1 MRMEE
6 TTEGAA
12 QEGSTLSGTPS
23 ETPAADAGVYQ
34 QNTPVVYASKSPV
47 PIIIGAIYSLFQVI
61 MLLGSLAIVLGGAL
75 LAGFASEIGEGA
87 AEGGFLL
94 TLLGLV
100 ALTLSAIGIYA
111 GVLMIQYKKKGINIA
126 LGLLVLGYVLNIP
139 MNMAMDLPAFDG
151 MGFSLVTN
159 GLCGALVAIPL
170 LVSSIS
176 EQMD

>member
-1 MRMEE
+1 MEE
-6 TTEGAA
+6 APEGAT
-12 QEGSTLSGTPS
+12 QEGNTLSGTPS
-23 ETPAADAGVYQ
+23 ETPAADAGVYH
-34 QNTPVVYASKSPV
+34 QNPPVVYAKKSPV

-61 MLLGSLAIVLGGAL
+61 ALLGSLALVLGGAL
-75 LAGFASEIGEGA
+75 LAGFGSEIGEGA

-94 TLLGLV
+94 TILGLFTL
-100 ALTLSAIGIYA
+100 ALSAIGIYA

-126 LGLLVLGYVLNIP
+126 LGLLVLGYVLQVP

-151 MGFSLVTN
+151 MGLGLVTN

>member
-1 MRMEE
+1 MEE

-23 ETPAADAGVYQ
+23 ETPAADAGVYEQ
-34 QNTPVVYASKSPV
+34 TPPVVYASKSPV

-61 MLLGSLAIVLGGAL
+61 AFLGSLALVLGGAL
-75 LAGFASEIGEGA
+75 LAGFAAEMGEGA

-94 TLLGLV
+94 TLLGLFTLV
-100 ALTLSAIGIYA
+100 LSAIGVYA
-111 GVLMIQYKKKGINIA
+111 GVLMIQYKKKGVNIA
-126 LGLLVLGYVLNIP
+126 LGLLVFGYVLQAP
-139 MNMAMDLPAFDG
+139 MNMAMGLPVFDG
-151 MGFSLVTN
+151 MGFGLVTN

>member
-1 MRMEE
+1 MENTDAGE
-6 TTEGAA
+6 A
-12 QEGSTLSGTPS
+12 QQGNTLSGTPS
-23 ETPAADAGVYQ
+23 EAPTADAGVYH
-34 QNTPVVYASKSPV
+34 QNPPVVYASKSPV

-61 MLLGSLAIVLGGAL
+61 AALGAVAIVLGGAL

-94 TLLGLV
+94 TILGLV

-126 LGLLVLGYVLNIP
+126 LGLLVLGYVLKMP

>member
-1 MRMEE
+1 MEN
-6 TTEGAA
+6 TDEGEA
-12 QEGSTLSGTPS
+12 QQGNTLSGTPS
-23 ETPAADAGVYQ
+23 EAPTADAGVYH
-34 QNTPVVYASKSPV
+34 QNPPVVYAKKSPV

-61 MLLGSLAIVLGGAL
+61 ALLGSLALVLGGAL
-75 LAGFASEIGEGA
+75 LAGFGSEMGEGA
-87 AEGGFLL
+87 VEGGFLL

-100 ALTLSAIGIYA
+100 LLVVSAIGVYA
-111 GVLMIQYKKKGINIA
+111 GVLMIQYKKKGVHIA
-126 LGLLVLGYVLNIP
+126 LGLLVFGYVLQAP
-139 MNMAMDLPAFDG
+139 MNIAGGFPVFDG

>member
-1 MRMEE
+1 MEE
-6 TTEGAA
+6 STEGAS
-12 QEGSTLSGTPS
+12 QEVNTLSGTPS
-23 ETPAADAGVYQ
+23 EAPTADAGVYH
-34 QNTPVVYASKSPV
+34 QNPPVVYVKKSPV
-47 PIIIGAIYSLFQVI
+47 PIIIGAIYSLFQV
-61 MLLGSLAIVLGGAL
+61 LVALGSIAIVLGGAL
-75 LAGFASEIGEGA
+75 LAGFASEIGDGA

-94 TLLGLV
+94 TILGLF
-100 ALTLSAIGIYA
+100 ALILSAIGIYA

-126 LGLLVLGYVLNIP
+126 LGLLVLGYFLNIP

-151 MGFSLVTN
+151 MGFGLVTN